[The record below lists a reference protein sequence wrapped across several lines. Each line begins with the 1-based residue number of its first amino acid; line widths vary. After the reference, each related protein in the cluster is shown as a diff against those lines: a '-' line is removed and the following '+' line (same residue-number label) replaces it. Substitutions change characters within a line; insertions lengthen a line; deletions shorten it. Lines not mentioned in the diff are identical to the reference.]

1 MLATLYPD
9 KAYFFWIFL
18 GALVVNSVYPF
29 VLLNATSRWW
39 RRDAVAFVDIG
50 LVRGRSELLC
60 GGIPRPHASAPR
72 LLAQPRPC
80 PPRRSSPPL
89 AVS

>member
-1 MLATLYPD
+1 MTSAFVSLSPLPAPFSFPLPPQSAKLRIFAMLATLYPD

-60 GGIPRPHASAPR
+60 
-72 LLAQPRPC
+72 
-80 PPRRSSPPL
+80 
-89 AVS
+89 

>member
-60 GGIPRPHASAPR
+60 RGIPRPRDTP
-72 LLAQPRPC
+72 
-80 PPRRSSPPL
+80 PPL
-89 AVS
+89 ARSHRSI